1 MFCGVTS
8 AGILASIRGRRRPP
22 TLTCWSAEAAR
33 RAFTMRSD
41 LRPFAPLK
49 CVCPT
54 LRVPLLASLALA
66 ALLTSHAHGQQK
78 PRQPVVLDRIIAVVN
93 DEAITAREL
102 EERGRFAMKQ
112 LAQQGTPPPPK
123 AVVER
128 QILERMVADRVQ
140 LQFAK
145 ETGLRVDDAELERA
159 IERIAEQNKISVPAL
174 RSTLEKD
181 GVPYA
186 KFREDIRNEI
196 IMSRLRE

>member
-1 MFCGVTS
+1 
-8 AGILASIRGRRRPP
+8 
-22 TLTCWSAEAAR
+22 
-33 RAFTMRSD
+33 MRSV
-41 LRPFAPLK
+41 LRPFALLNGVRPA
-49 CVCPT
+49 
-54 LRVPLLASLALA
+54 LRIPLLAAIALA
-66 ALLTSHAHGQQK
+66 ALLTAHAHAQPK

-102 EERGRFAMKQ
+102 EERGRYAMKQ

-159 IERIAEQNKISVPAL
+159 IERIAEQNKISVPGL
-174 RSTLEKD
+174 RATLEKD
-181 GVPYA
+181 GVAYA
-186 KFREDIRNEI
+186 RFREDIRNEI
-196 IMSRLRE
+196 IMSRLREREVDNKI